1 MQVHLLIVWHSTHTF
16 LNIYYSRTF
25 GIIQDS
31 VFGYAKCKVGVGM
44 ITFEPLWETLKRK
57 NISQYTLIKEYG
69 VSTGTLDAL
78 RKNRSIT
85 MNTLNDL
92 CNMLSCDISDIIRF
106 IPDQK

>member
-1 MQVHLLIVWHSTHTF
+1 
-16 LNIYYSRTF
+16 
-25 GIIQDS
+25 
-31 VFGYAKCKVGVGM
+31 M

-92 CNMLSCDISDIIRF
+92 CNILDCDISDIIRF
-106 IPDQK
+106 IPDKQYHGKRNEGASRVFYYV